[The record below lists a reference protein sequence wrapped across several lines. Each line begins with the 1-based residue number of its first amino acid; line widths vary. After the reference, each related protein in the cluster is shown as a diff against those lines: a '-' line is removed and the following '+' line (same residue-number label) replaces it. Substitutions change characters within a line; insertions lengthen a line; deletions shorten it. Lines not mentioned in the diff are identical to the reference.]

1 MEYSQVG
8 HFGWILA
15 PILILDRETQNVYL
29 EHGKF
34 QVLGHIFYKSF
45 CRALGS
51 QFHLGAVHKWG
62 EEPDQTMTRPIFFW
76 DGERP
81 HFTKPCLPNG
91 QTSQ

>member
-1 MEYSQVG
+1 MGRLMEYSQVG

-51 QFHLGAVHKWG
+51 QFHLGAVQIQVG
-62 EEPDQTMTRPIFFW
+62 
-76 DGERP
+76 
-81 HFTKPCLPNG
+81 
-91 QTSQ
+91 

>member
-1 MEYSQVG
+1 MRAESYSPQDHLEESPPHG

-45 CRALGS
+45 CRASGS
-51 QFHLGAVHKWG
+51 QFHLGAVQIQVG
-62 EEPDQTMTRPIFFW
+62 
-76 DGERP
+76 
-81 HFTKPCLPNG
+81 
-91 QTSQ
+91 